1 MMGRHLAGSASTIM
15 DQRGGVAA
23 TGCTHRQGHS
33 ALIATAWIETLHSRA
48 ERSAERHNR
57 APRAA

>member
-1 MMGRHLAGSASTIM
+1 MMGCHLAGSASAIM

-33 ALIATAWIETLHSRA
+33 VLIATAWIETLHTRANADRPISR
-48 ERSAERHNR
+48 R
-57 APRAA
+57 APR

>member
-1 MMGRHLAGSASTIM
+1 MMGRHRAWSATAKV
-15 DQRGGVAA
+15 DQRGGLAV

-48 ERSAERHNR
+48 ERNAARHNR
-57 APRAA
+57 SSRAA